1 MMWYVREK
9 DEDKEIKVDG
19 IDDSSIATPP
29 YGKKK
34 GGKKGD

>member
-1 MMWYVREK
+1 MMWYVKRK
-9 DEDKEIKVDG
+9 DEDEGIRTDR